1 MTAEVRFLNLHSN
14 LWREH
19 DTEPYMKCVFF
30 NTDKVEFVFTD
41 LNDSREETMCVFLTK
56 EHEVRYLSNREAA
69 EKIYFWLQTRQDTL
83 VARQDE
89 MQSIMEKLSEDQ
101 NVEID
106 LMADEIKHQ
115 FVPIEL

>member
-69 EKIYFWLQTRQDTL
+69 EKINFWLHARQNT
-83 VARQDE
+83 VIARQDE
-89 MQSIMEKLSEDQ
+89 VQSIMKKLSQDQ
-101 NVEID
+101 NVDIG